1 MFYFYRAV
9 VWAGK
14 VGISCTTDSARM
26 LHNRY
31 LSNRYFSESGF
42 TTAERV
48 HLNIVAVPCCLDSA
62 SQSPPQSLDKGGYG
76 DK

>member
-9 VWAGK
+9 VWARK
-14 VGISCTTDSARM
+14 VGIACTTDSAGI
-26 LHNRY
+26 LCNKY
-31 LSNRYFSESGF
+31 LCSRHFSENDF

-48 HLNIVAVPCCLDSA
+48 CLNRVAVPCGLDSD
-62 SQSPPQSLDKGGYG
+62 SRSPPQSPDKGEYG